1 LVSRSFIFTPLDRRQ
16 DVLQNHLDMKENKI
30 DIPSIKKQEFP
41 VIRPAGCRL
50 SRFKLFNP
58 YPANVENMLSS

>member
-1 LVSRSFIFTPLDRRQ
+1 M
-16 DVLQNHLDMKENKI
+16 LQNHLDMKENKI

-58 YPANVENMLSS
+58 YSANVENMLSS